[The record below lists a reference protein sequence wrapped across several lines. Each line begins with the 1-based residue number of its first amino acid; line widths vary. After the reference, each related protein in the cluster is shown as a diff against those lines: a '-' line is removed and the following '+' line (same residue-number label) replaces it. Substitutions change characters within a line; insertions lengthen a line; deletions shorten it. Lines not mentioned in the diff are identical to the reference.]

1 MQDRVH
7 ALESVLQVAGNEMQI
22 LITDQESQATA
33 LVSAVQ
39 RTSSSEVSALSTR
52 VGGQLPQVVNRKGC
66 SMHHEVS
73 GDGAWGGC
81 HEYQKEAQCLRERV
95 QDMKEVVKR
104 VLMAAEAAAESEAW
118 KLQSDL
124 KRSAAA
130 QPLQID
136 LASASAALTA
146 QVAAHEPA
154 AQECETNAG
163 TEVPAL
169 EHFHSRSPPPIMRV
183 GPLLDT
189 SAASDER
196 PSHQMP
202 FLPSPEASDPSDLFN
217 SHSHAALHIELPSD
231 NQSPPL
237 PLIPTTPLPVS
248 ALAASPVA
256 TPRTSRLAS
265 PSPPAQHHASPLLT
279 TSSPN
284 SAIPSIPSPQVL
296 RPALA
301 QPSLLVD
308 LQRKLSVALRK
319 ATEASEELQTTQ
331 TMLHAKE
338 TANAELLEALKASR
352 EDIVQLRRCMTS
364 TAAPE
369 TAESPPESATYHK
382 LQNEVASVH
391 RCPHDS
397 LLPSF
402 PASVPVQ
409 AGAASGFERL
419 HHKTPAAA
427 AHACTADQGATS
439 AKTREGSMEIAT
451 LQAVQ
456 HLHASSVS
464 GLVAAGD
471 TGPAPACTGG
481 PPAETLHGP
490 AEAVPSTATSTPL
503 HGSSTGSGASGY
515 SPENVAAG
523 ISGSPKSCG
532 WAASEHL
539 AQHCMWDATTQSE
552 LQGLEPAHGRV
563 ELVTYKEETAQLR
576 TSLAVAQADGLLWQ
590 QAIFTLRAEHDGQD
604 KSLQEAQQEMAA
616 LQTSLVAA
624 GMDCAALKQAAIV
637 SHKEAQHAKN
647 ELLELQVEL
656 RGVMQAHV
664 RLKAT
669 CSKVEVD
676 AEAARR
682 GVQRMQDDVSALT
695 NRLAGSQEKQD
706 ALQSV
711 RFLRLPCPF

>member
-22 LITDQESQATA
+22 LLTDQESQATA

-39 RTSSSEVSALSTR
+39 GTSSSEVSALSTR
-52 VGGQLPQVVNRKGC
+52 MGEQLPQVVDRKGW

-95 QDMKEVVKR
+95 QDMKAVVKR
-104 VLMAAEAAAESEAW
+104 VLMAAEAAAEGEGW
-118 KLQSDL
+118 KLQAEL

-130 QPLQID
+130 QPLQIV
-136 LASASAALTA
+136 LESTSAALTA
-146 QVAAHEPA
+146 QVAAHDA
-154 AQECETNAG
+154 VAQECETNAG
-163 TEVPAL
+163 TEVPSL
-169 EHFHSRSPPPIMRV
+169 EHVHSRSPPPIMMV
-183 GPLLDT
+183 GPLFDT
-189 SAASDER
+189 SAASEESL
-196 PSHQMP
+196 SHQMP
-202 FLPSPEASDPSDLFN
+202 FLPSLEASDPSELFN

-256 TPRTSRLAS
+256 TRRTSPLAT

-391 RCPHDS
+391 RCPHDR
-397 LLPSF
+397 LLPSS

-439 AKTREGSMEIAT
+439 ARTRVEGSMEIAT

-481 PPAETLHGP
+481 PPAETLHEP
-490 AEAVPSTATSTPL
+490 AEAMSSAATSTPL
-503 HGSSTGSGASGY
+503 HGSSKGSGASGY
-515 SPENVAAG
+515 FPEIVAAG

-532 WAASEHL
+532 WSELL
-539 AQHCMWDATTQSE
+539 AQQCMWDAKTQCE

-563 ELVTYKEETAQLR
+563 ELVTSKEETAQMR
-576 TSLAVAQADGLLWQ
+576 TSLAVAQPDGLLWQ
-590 QAIFTLRAEHDGQD
+590 QAIFTLRGEHNGQE
-604 KSLQEAQQEMAA
+604 KSLQEVQQERAA

-624 GMDCAALKQAAIV
+624 GMDCAALKQAARV

-656 RGVMQAHV
+656 HGVMQAHV
-664 RLKAT
+664 GLKAT

-682 GVQRMQDDVSALT
+682 GVRRMQDDFSALK

-711 RFLRLPCPF
+711 RF